1 MMEKTTPRTTKT
13 TTRTYCYC
21 WRKKLCQ
28 HFNTI
33 FFDQFCS
40 DFLHLISTRGY
51 QDRLPGFWKVFS
63 LHFPRFFEVQDG
75 KPTRKKIRKIQK
87 ISEHSYFYYI
97 LLPFLLANWV
107 SHTSV
112 FWAQNKGSFGQIF
125 GTPVTRVFG
134 TPKIQ
139 FCRFYWD
146 ENTAFYYFLA
156 SDRRASACRERKYL
170 MYITIFYY
178 FLLFWTLVF
187 WNYVKPCLGIL

>member
-1 MMEKTTPRTTKT
+1 MVE
-13 TTRTYCYC
+13 
-21 WRKKLCQ
+21 
-28 HFNTI
+28 N
-33 FFDQFCS
+33 
-40 DFLHLISTRGY
+40 
-51 QDRLPGFWKVFS
+51 S
-63 LHFPRFFEVQDG
+63 LYLFMAVSQ
-75 KPTRKKIRKIQK
+75 
-87 ISEHSYFYYI
+87 
-97 LLPFLLANWV
+97 LLPRV

-178 FLLFWTLVF
+178 FSLFFTIFCYFLLFFNNFCYFLLFFTIFYHFLKLLSVITAISF
-187 WNYVKPCLGIL
+187 